1 MVTEGYGV
9 AFDYLI
15 RQVTIGKMGSARTAG
30 SLLADSSAQK

>member
-15 RQVTIGKMGSARTAG
+15 RQVTIGKMGSEG
-30 SLLADSSAQK
+30 PDSGFAIG